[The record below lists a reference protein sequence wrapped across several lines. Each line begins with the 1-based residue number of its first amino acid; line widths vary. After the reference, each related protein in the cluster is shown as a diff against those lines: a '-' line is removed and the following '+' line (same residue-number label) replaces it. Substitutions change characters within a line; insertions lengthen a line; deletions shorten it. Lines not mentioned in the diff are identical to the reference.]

1 MWNLKQRMAGQTP
14 EGLSGSRVDGEPFHD
29 KGALGGHTR
38 NLKQRMAGQTP
49 KGLSG
54 SRVDGEPFHDK
65 GALGGDTRDLNRRKR
80 NGRGSI
86 G

>member
-14 EGLSGSRVDGEPFHD
+14 EGLSG
-29 KGALGGHTR
+29 
-38 NLKQRMAGQTP
+38 N
-49 KGLSG
+49 
-54 SRVDGEPFHDK
+54 RVDGEPFHDK
-65 GALGGDTRDLNRRKR
+65 GALGGDTRNLNRRKR